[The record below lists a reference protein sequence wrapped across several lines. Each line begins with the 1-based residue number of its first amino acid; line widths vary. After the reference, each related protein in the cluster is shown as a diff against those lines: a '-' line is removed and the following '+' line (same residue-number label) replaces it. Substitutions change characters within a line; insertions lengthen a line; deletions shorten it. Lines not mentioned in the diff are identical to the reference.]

1 MIFMNSKSQEP
12 IRCAT
17 SINDVQEW
25 YQFFVDSIYYN
36 IKDTTIAF
44 ADGSGGSIVINN
56 NKEDFR
62 GNWLSSGACK
72 ICFDYKVDYNPDIEL
87 TPPGN
92 IVKMFIYTGPV
103 ITSHA
108 TFLNATRAIYVEPSN
123 APQIPDDIW
132 VNYCRRID
140 LCSFNPIKMPS
151 NNDGGY
157 WQIIK
162 NGVVITDPESICS
175 EWNLLI
181 TDITG
186 IILATDYNAQISET
200 VSMRNFCWYPC
211 DSTTE
216 VSTCCDSITLS
227 ASLTENNGAFNLN
240 LNSGTTQIQEVE
252 VSMVDYHATYSEPGC
267 QPVNMDAGNGHI
279 GYMNTTTHNLSSLN
293 LVAAQNNSHALEWMP
308 GSPAQLNHTVN
319 FSVKPP
325 SVINV
330 SCCSV
335 NFSFCIKVRV
345 KDINCNVCEQFL
357 CYPSS
362 STCHCGSWGNIPIQV
377 IGIINSDRQ
386 SVQLN
391 GTPVNCGDSIT
402 LQKGEYIFSVPDYSC
417 IPNSNAA
424 TYQWMVQG
432 PVSGSGTDKPF
443 NFNFSQPGAYSVTI
457 TPFCCNQQCDPCE
470 IKVIVPD
477 PSCKC
482 GKWNS
487 SYMHLGINPQTPL
500 SSRPFPVACGDS
512 VTYDGPRSL
521 HIGVGDFSCIPASC
535 QATYKWE
542 VSGPISGNDSGKP
555 FDFYFSQAGT
565 YTVTVT
571 PYCGNQPCEPCKI
584 TVIIRPVPVTKCDC
598 SGSGWIKDKPTL
610 VLNVSGQVAE
620 SAFNGGS
627 ITLPSPGSYQFMAP
641 PYICNLPP
649 PECIAGYKWEI
660 QGPVSDSGSGSS
672 FSYNFTQPGSYAVII
687 TAICGNSDCPAFVF
701 KVIIGQSCD
710 CGKWKDNKITV
721 NWRDR
726 RGNQTTTANCDNLE
740 PYQLSNL
747 CSNVPITGN
756 FSDFICIP
764 ESCQAKYFWV
774 VLDQNNNTVASGN
787 DTTSTSFS
795 FNIISGGNYQFVVTP
810 KCGDNRCPTC
820 RIRFSVK
827 NVINCK

>member
-1 MIFMNSKSQEP
+1 MKTYINLKNSVLLFIGILIFLNSKSQEP

-17 SINDVQEW
+17 SINDAQEW

-44 ADGSGGSIVINN
+44 TDGSGGSIVINN
-56 NKEDFR
+56 NKEDFG

-72 ICFDYKVDYNPDIEL
+72 ICFDYKVDYNSDVPL
-87 TPPGN
+87 TLPGN
-92 IVKMFIYTGPV
+92 IVKMFIYTGPE

-123 APQIPDDIW
+123 APQIPDNVW

-140 LCSFNPIKMPS
+140 LCTFNPITMPS

-186 IILATDYNAQISET
+186 IILATDYNEQPSEI
-200 VSMRNFCWYPC
+200 VSMRKFCWYPC

-227 ASLTENNGAFNLN
+227 ASLTENNGEFNLN

-279 GYMNTTTHNLSSLN
+279 GYMNTTTNNLSSLN
-293 LVAAQNNSHALEWMP
+293 LVAAQNNSHVLEWMP

-330 SCCSV
+330 SCCGV

-345 KDINCNVCEQFL
+345 KDINCNVCEQIL

-362 STCHCGSWGNIPIQV
+362 STCHCGSWGNIFYQNV
-377 IGIINSDRQ
+377 
-386 SVQLN
+386 N
-391 GTPVNCGDSIT
+391 GNKVSLTCGDKIRDILNCKSPLKVNFTYFCNPDTCATTIDYKIYETATNT
-402 LQKGEYIFSVPDYSC
+402 LIS
-417 IPNSNAA
+417 
-424 TYQWMVQG
+424 T
-432 PVSGSGTDKPF
+432 VSGLSGVLTTLITP
-443 NFNFSQPGAYSVTI
+443 SVT
-457 TPFCCNQQCDPCE
+457 
-470 IKVIVPD
+470 
-477 PSCKC
+477 
-482 GKWNS
+482 
-487 SYMHLGINPQTPL
+487 
-500 SSRPFPVACGDS
+500 GD
-512 VTYDGPRSL
+512 YYL
-521 HIGVGDFSCIPASC
+521 LA
-535 QATYKWE
+535 
-542 VSGPISGNDSGKP
+542 
-555 FDFYFSQAGT
+555 
-565 YTVTVT
+565 
-571 PYCGNQPCEPCKI
+571 
-584 TVIIRPVPVTKCDC
+584 
-598 SGSGWIKDKPTL
+598 
-610 VLNVSGQVAE
+610 
-620 SAFNGGS
+620 
-627 ITLPSPGSYQFMAP
+627 
-641 PYICNLPP
+641 
-649 PECIAGYKWEI
+649 
-660 QGPVSDSGSGSS
+660 
-672 FSYNFTQPGSYAVII
+672 
-687 TAICGNSDCPAFVF
+687 TAICGNKVCDECKIYFTTRCNVVDCCKDSYWKEKPIWNQNEEKLKIDCENPKIFEISEERKNCDTPITIGGTFICNSSNCPAKVVYILYDGQGNLVNTSNSSLTIPVTLPNGEYNVKIEAYCGDKICQECKF
-701 KVIIGQSCD
+701 KFIKKCEVSSCD

-726 RGNQTTTANCDNLE
+726 RGNQTTTVNCDNLE
-740 PYQLSNL
+740 PYQLSDL
-747 CSNVPITGN
+747 CSNVPVTGN
-756 FSDFICIP
+756 FSDFVCIP
-764 ESCQAKYFWV
+764 TNCQAKYSWV
-774 VLDQNNNTVASGN
+774 VLDQNNNAVASDN

-795 FNIISGGNYQFVVTP
+795 FNINAAGNYQFVITS
-810 KCGDNRCPTC
+810 KCGDKRCETC

-827 NVINCK
+827 NVINCN